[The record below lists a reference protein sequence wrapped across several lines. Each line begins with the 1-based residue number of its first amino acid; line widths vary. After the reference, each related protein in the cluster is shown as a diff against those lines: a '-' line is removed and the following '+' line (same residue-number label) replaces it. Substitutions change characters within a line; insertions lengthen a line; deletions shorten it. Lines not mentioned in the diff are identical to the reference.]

1 MNYTIRIIAILVPWF
16 PMLSRFKALI
26 IVHIALL
33 LLFMVAG
40 VYFVLNGDNTP
51 VVGVLGFSFVVA
63 VWSLFRLVNKTN
75 RQLAS
80 FLMSIK
86 YDDFGTT
93 YASRQDEGSEKELY
107 GAFNLISGK
116 FRDIRLEKE
125 IQFQYFQSLVEQV
138 ETGLIGFDDEG
149 ITIFMNRA
157 LKNLIHKSHFASFE
171 TIRKYDPELATILNR
186 IKPGE
191 RELLKRNF
199 SRQTIEMAIQKTI
212 LSLKGKTY
220 SFYSFQNI
228 HAELQA
234 QEVNS
239 WHKLIRILTHEI
251 MNSVSPVVS
260 LANSTNDLLN
270 SGEDLTPE
278 QRDDVRVAIAA
289 IQKRSEGL
297 MHFTSTYR
305 QLTKLPAPKIQDLD
319 ARELME
325 RKAVLME
332 PMMIENGVELQKQY
346 GSSKIPFKGDPELL
360 EQAFINLIKNA
371 VEAVKKSVHK
381 IVRLDLE
388 SVDGSVVFRVIDTGP
403 GIPPEVLDQIFV
415 PFFTTKEEGSG
426 IGLSLCRQIVQAQG
440 GTISVFTD
448 EGGTEFSIKI

>member
-1 MNYTIRIIAILVPWF
+1 M
-16 PMLSRFKALI
+16 MLSRFKALI
-26 IVHIALL
+26 IAHIAVLL
-33 LLFMVAG
+33 LIMATG
-40 VYFVLNGDNTP
+40 VYFVLRHDNAP
-51 VVGVLGFSFVVA
+51 VVGVLMFFFVA
-63 VWSLFRLVNKTN
+63 VIWSLFFLVNKTN

-86 YDDFGTT
+86 YDDFATT

-138 ETGLIGFDDEG
+138 ETGLIGFDDNG
-149 ITIFMNRA
+149 KTIFMNRA
-157 LKNLIHKSHFASFE
+157 LKHLIHKSHFSSFDA
-171 TIRKYDPELATILNR
+171 IRKFDPELAVILDR

-191 RELLKRNF
+191 RELLKRSF
-199 SRQTIEMAIQKTI
+199 SQNTIELAIQKTI
-212 LSLKGKTY
+212 LNIKGQTY
-220 SFYSFQNI
+220 SFFSFQNI
-228 HAELQA
+228 HEELQA

-270 SGEDLTPE
+270 GGEDLTPE
-278 QRDDVRVAIAA
+278 QRDEVRIAIAA

-305 QLTKLPAPKIQDLD
+305 QLTKLPAPKIEDLD

-325 RKAVLME
+325 RIAVLME
-332 PMMIENGVELQKQY
+332 PGMNERDIELQRHFGKQR
-346 GSSKIPFKGDPELL
+346 IRFKGDPELL

-371 VEAVKKSVHK
+371 IEALNCAEKK
-381 IVRLDLE
+381 IVRLELE
-388 SVDGSVVFRVIDTGP
+388 AVDGSVVFRISDTGP
-403 GIPPEVLDQIFV
+403 GIAPEVLDQVFV
-415 PFFTTKEEGSG
+415 PFFTTKDEGSG
-426 IGLSLCRQIVQAQG
+426 IGLSLCRQIVQSHG
-440 GTISVFTD
+440 GSVSAFSEEDAGTVFTI
-448 EGGTEFSIKI
+448 TI

>member
-1 MNYTIRIIAILVPWF
+1 M
-16 PMLSRFKALI
+16 
-26 IVHIALL
+26 LL
-33 LLFMVAG
+33 LCMAAG
-40 VYFVLNGDNTP
+40 VYFVLDGDNAP
-51 VVGVLGFSFVVA
+51 IVGMTGFLFIAV

-75 RQLAS
+75 RQLAG

-86 YDDFGTT
+86 YDDFATT
-93 YASRQDEGSEKELY
+93 YASREDEGSEKELY

-149 ITIFMNRA
+149 KTIFMNRA
-157 LKNLIHKSHFASFE
+157 LKKLIHKSHFPSFDA
-171 TIRKYDPELATILNR
+171 IRKYDPELAEILDR
-186 IKPGE
+186 IQPGE
-191 RELLKRNF
+191 REMLKRIF
-199 SRQTIEMAIQKTI
+199 SRQTIELAIQKTI

-260 LANSTNDLLN
+260 LANSTNDLLK
-270 SGEDLTPE
+270 SGEKLTAE

-297 MHFTSTYR
+297 MHFTATYR
-305 QLTKLPAPKIQDLD
+305 QLTKLPPPKMQTLD
-319 ARELME
+319 ARELIG
-325 RKAVLME
+325 RVVVLME
-332 PMMIENGVELQKQY
+332 PMLAEHGVKFQKHFGTQ
-346 GSSKIPFKGDPELL
+346 KIDFKGDPDLL

-371 VEAVKKSVHK
+371 VEAMQSSEKK
-381 IVRLDLE
+381 IVSLDLE
-388 SVDGSVVFRVIDTGP
+388 SADGSAIFRIRDTGP
-403 GIPPEVLDQIFV
+403 GIPPEVLEQIFV
-415 PFFTTKEEGSG
+415 PFYTTKEEGSG
-426 IGLSLCRQIVQAQG
+426 IGLSLCRQIIQAQG

-448 EGGTEFSIKI
+448 DGGTEFSVKI

>member
-1 MNYTIRIIAILVPWF
+1 MLSKFKARIIA
-16 PMLSRFKALI
+16 
-26 IVHIALL
+26 HIAMLL
-33 LLFMVAG
+33 LLMVGG
-40 VYFVLNGDNTP
+40 VYFVLNGDNEP
-51 VVGVLGFSFVVA
+51 VVGVLGFSFVA
-63 VWSLFRLVNKTN
+63 VIWSLFRLVNKTN

-86 YDDFGTT
+86 YDDFATT
-93 YASRQDEGSEKELY
+93 YASREHEDSEKELY

-125 IQFQYFQSLVEQV
+125 IQFQYFESLVEQV

-149 ITIFMNRA
+149 KTIFMNHA
-157 LKNLIHKSHFASFE
+157 LKNLIHKSHFASFDA
-171 TIRKYDPELATILNR
+171 IRKFDPELALILE
-186 IKPGE
+186 KLEPGE

-199 SRQTIEMAIQKTI
+199 SRQTMELAIQKTI
-212 LSLKGKTY
+212 ISLKGKRF

-278 QRDDVRVAIAA
+278 QRDDVRIAIGA

-305 QLTKLPAPKIQDLD
+305 QLTKLPPPKIQDLD
-319 ARELME
+319 ARELIE
-325 RKAVLME
+325 RVAVLME
-332 PMMIENGVELQKQY
+332 PTMREQGVELVKQY
-346 GSSKIPFKGDPELL
+346 GSQKINFKGDPELL

-371 VEAVKKSVHK
+371 VEAVKNSSQK
-381 IVRLDLE
+381 IVRLELE
-388 SVDGSVVFRVIDTGP
+388 NVDGSVIFRIIDTGP
-403 GIPPEVLDQIFV
+403 GIPKEILDQIFV

-440 GTISVFTD
+440 GTISVYTD
-448 EGGTEFSIKI
+448 DGGTEFSIKI